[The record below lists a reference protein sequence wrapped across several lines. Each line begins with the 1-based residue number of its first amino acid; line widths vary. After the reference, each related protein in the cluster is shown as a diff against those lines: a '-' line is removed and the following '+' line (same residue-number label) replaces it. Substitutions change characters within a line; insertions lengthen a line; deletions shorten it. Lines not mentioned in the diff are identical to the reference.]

1 MMTVD
6 TPLAQRLG
14 RIITSVILCLLFI
27 VIIAINILPFFDG
40 KNDLMDFG
48 SFYASG
54 LKLQAGQNPYDP
66 NSEYIFDISF
76 AQVGAGGKMINLNP
90 PISAIIFQF
99 ISKFEPHQAMTAW
112 QILSAVLYLIVV
124 WILITAY
131 KSNVRPGIVIWALT
145 LAGLWH
151 TLVLGQIYILLLF
164 FTALGWVF
172 LQREKYILAGIAI
185 GLLIAIK
192 PNFIIWPLFLLISGY
207 SLTFAL
213 SIISSLITSLIPIV
227 FFGTKIYTQWLE
239 ASVLRPE
246 TLRMPGNN
254 SLLGLTA
261 RFHSVGLGIAISI
274 LLVLAL
280 LALSRFKSP
289 SNMGRLEYLSALG
302 IIASLL
308 ASPISWTGYTILLL
322 PIYFSLKKWTWPV
335 IVSAAILSIPFAIVL
350 QLFQNSFLN
359 FVILGWLYGWGILL
373 LLGDIVRNTIMT
385 KSIQT
390 S

>member
-1 MMTVD
+1 MMTSD
-6 TPLAQRLG
+6 SSLAQRLG
-14 RIITSVILCLLFI
+14 RILTFVILSLLFI
-27 VIIAINILPFFDG
+27 VIITINLLPFFDG

-54 LKLQAGQNPYDP
+54 LKLQSGENPYDP

-76 AQVGAGGKMINLNP
+76 ARVGAGGKMINLNP
-90 PISAIIFQF
+90 PIATVIFQF
-99 ISKFEPHQAMTAW
+99 LSKFEPHRVMMIW
-112 QILSAVLYLIVV
+112 QILSAALYLVVV
-124 WILITAY
+124 WILITSY
-131 KSNVRPGIVIWALT
+131 RSHVRARIVIWALT

-164 FTALGWVF
+164 FTALGWFF
-172 LQREKYILAGIAI
+172 LQREKYILAGVAI

-192 PNFIIWPLFLLISGY
+192 PNFLIWPLFLLVSGY
-207 SLTFAL
+207 SLTCIVSL
-213 SIISSLITSLIPIV
+213 VSSLLLSLIPLA
-227 FFGTKIYTQWLE
+227 FYGTEIYRQWLD
-239 ASVLRPE
+239 ASALRLE

-261 RFHSVGLGIAISI
+261 RFHNVGLGIAISI
-274 LLVLAL
+274 ILVIAL
-280 LALSRFKSP
+280 LALSWLKS
-289 SNMGRLEYLSALG
+289 SNNMERTGYISALG

-322 PIYFSLKKWTWPV
+322 PIYFSLKKWNWPV
-335 IVSAAILSIPFAIVL
+335 IASALILSVPFAVVL
-350 QLFQNSFLN
+350 QLFQNSFIN
-359 FVILGWLYGWGILL
+359 FVVLGWLYGWGILL
-373 LLGDIVRNTIMT
+373 LLGDVVRNTMMT